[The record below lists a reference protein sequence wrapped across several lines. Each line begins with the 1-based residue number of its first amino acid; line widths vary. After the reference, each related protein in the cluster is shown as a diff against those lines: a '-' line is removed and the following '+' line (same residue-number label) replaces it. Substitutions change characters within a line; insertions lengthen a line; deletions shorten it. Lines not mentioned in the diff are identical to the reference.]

1 MQNKNRK
8 EARLEVVFGE
18 VEKLVI
24 CNSSRY
30 LMTIRILVTMATCK
44 ANANEDISFSLPEPP
59 EKPKDRDCCGNGC
72 TPCVF
77 DIYEEEV
84 CKWRKECERIKSGE
98 TLVDSLQS
106 ADDDEILSTSEFHSF
121 ILESVTRLTTDSC
134 VYRFRVPKH
143 KTLGLHIGQHLILRG
158 NFQGMPISRQYT
170 PVSSTESHGFFDV
183 LIKVYSNG
191 KMSSYIRSWQV
202 GDMVEWRGPF
212 GRFSYRP
219 NKFRRIGMLAAG
231 TGIAPMLQVIQG
243 ILANEDD
250 ETFIHLVY
258 SSQRYADILMKDTL
272 DEMKAFWNF
281 SVLYIVTKESDA
293 DKSNVKYGDK
303 VYYGRIDQELV
314 SREMPQ
320 PSPDVQ
326 ILICGTKSFDKDMI
340 NYLKISGYTPD
351 MYFKF

>member
-8 EARLEVVFGE
+8 EARLEVVFRE

-44 ANANEDISFSLPEPP
+44 ANSNKDISFSLPEPP
-59 EKPKDRDCCGNGC
+59 EKPEDRDCCGNGC

-77 DIYEEEV
+77 DIYEELV

-98 TLVDSLQS
+98 TLGDSLQS
-106 ADDDEILSTSEFHSF
+106 ADGDEILSTSEFHSF
-121 ILESVTRLTTDSC
+121 VLESVTRLTTDSC
-134 VYRFRVPKH
+134 VYRFHVPKG

-158 NFQGMPISRQYT
+158 SFQGMPISRQYT

-258 SSQRYADILMKDTL
+258 SSQRCADILMKDTL

-281 SVLYIVTKESDA
+281 SVLYIVTKESEA

-303 VYYGRIDQELV
+303 VYYGRINQELV
-314 SREMPQ
+314 SREMPK
-320 PSPDVQ
+320 PSADIQ